1 MMNEININKTLEERA
16 NTHGDFIEG
25 SITFNKLMDA
35 INEKRSNLDGVQYYA
50 LTMIAGKIVR
60 ILNGNAHEV
69 DHYRDIIGYAT
80 LGGRLNIPD
89 EPLSPQSLVDCLPV
103 IDIKHGDTIIKQR
116 DK

>member
-1 MMNEININKTLEERA
+1 MSGININKTLADRA

-35 INEKRSNLDGVQYYA
+35 INEKRSNLAGVQYYA
-50 LTMIAGKIVR
+50 LTMIAGKMVR
-60 ILNGNAHEV
+60 ILNGNAHEI

-80 LGGRLNIPD
+80 LGGRLDIPD
-89 EPLSPQSLVDCLPV
+89 EPLSQQPLVDCLPV
-103 IDIKHGDTIIKQR
+103 IDVKYGRATTNQR

>member
-1 MMNEININKTLEERA
+1 MNEININKTLEDRA

-80 LGGRLNIPD
+80 LGGRLDIPD
-89 EPLSPQSLVDCLPV
+89 EPLSPKPLAGCLSV
-103 IDIKHGDTIIKQR
+103 IDIKKVNTITKQK

>member
-1 MMNEININKTLEERA
+1 MNEININKTLEDRA

-60 ILNGNAHEV
+60 ILNGNAHKV

-80 LGGRLNIPD
+80 LGGRLDIPD
-89 EPLSPQSLVDCLPV
+89 EPLSPQPRVDVLQV
-103 IDIKHGDTIIKQR
+103 IDVKQGCATTNQR

>member
-1 MMNEININKTLEERA
+1 MNETNINKTLEDRA

-50 LTMIAGKIVR
+50 LTMIAGKMVR
-60 ILNGNAHEV
+60 ILNGNAHEI

-80 LGGRLNIPD
+80 LGGRLDIAE
-89 EPLSPQSLVDCLPV
+89 EPLSPQPLVDCLPV
-103 IDIKHGDTIIKQR
+103 VDVGKEQEQ
-116 DK
+116 